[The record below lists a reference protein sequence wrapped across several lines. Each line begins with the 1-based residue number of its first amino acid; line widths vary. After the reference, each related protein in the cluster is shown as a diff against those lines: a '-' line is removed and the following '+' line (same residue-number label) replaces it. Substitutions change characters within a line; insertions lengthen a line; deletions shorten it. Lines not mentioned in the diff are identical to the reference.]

1 MNSVSSSV
9 SLSTDS
15 IIDLIG
21 CVRKDLIEE
30 FLHDDQLSTYYKEQ
44 FNKEITDIKKKFLKR
59 ELTELLVARIDL
71 VHYSK
76 LIKQIKEANM
86 GSIAKQNNE
95 IFYQELL
102 TVFNKYVI

>member
-1 MNSVSSSV
+1 MNSVSAST
-9 SLSTDS
+9 LSTNG
-15 IIDLIG
+15 IINLIG
-21 CVRKDLIEE
+21 GVRKHLIEE

-44 FNKEITDIKKKFLKR
+44 FKKEITDIKKKFLKQ
-59 ELTELLVARIDL
+59 ELTELLVTPLDL

-76 LIKQIKEANM
+76 LIKEIKETNKT
-86 GSIAKQNNE
+86 SIVKQNSS